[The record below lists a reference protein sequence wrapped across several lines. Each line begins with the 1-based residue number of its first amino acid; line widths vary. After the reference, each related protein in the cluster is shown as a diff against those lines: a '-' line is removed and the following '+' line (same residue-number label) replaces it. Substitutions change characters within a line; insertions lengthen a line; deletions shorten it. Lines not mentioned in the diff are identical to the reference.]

1 MTNDAPDVGQLNPY
15 DTSTDPLY
23 VSTGN
28 PMLKPQNMSFVS
40 LNYTF
45 SRSLGKGLLYL
56 SPNVYYKAITD
67 MITPGGY
74 TDDGIYHSNY
84 VNCGGFSQ
92 TYASAMVSYGM
103 NWGRFYCGG
112 GWGFNKYRGQS
123 PRHML
128 LANAG
133 FNARYRN
140 FSFYCDVSYQSEENS
155 EFSRTTLQKR

>member
-15 DTSTDPLY
+15 DT
-23 VSTGN
+23 STGN

-123 PRHML
+123 PKHML